1 MPSGLSAS
9 AGIERPKL
17 KALPAS
23 APEVLVAGD
32 RQMAAFVTDKS
43 PVRNGCHRLKLI
55 T

>member
-9 AGIERPKL
+9 AAIERPKL
-17 KALPAS
+17 KALPAR

-32 RQMAAFVTDKS
+32 RQMSAFATDKS